1 MSSFDI
7 ITFSFVCVFKQARVK
22 QHYFLTDLR
31 WNRVGFLYWTT
42 AKPSDIWI
50 INMDVMQSV
59 QVAGSAPL
67 VCCMALILKHRL
79 YLMS

>member
-31 WNRVGFLYWTT
+31 WNRVGFFVLDD
-42 AKPSDIWI
+42 SE
-50 INMDVMQSV
+50 
-59 QVAGSAPL
+59 
-67 VCCMALILKHRL
+67 ALRHLDN
-79 YLMS
+79 